1 MEPLF
6 SDGICLRPFE
16 ARDVPAFVEAA
27 RESQTT
33 VGRWMHWCHI
43 NYSKADAESW
53 FARTFKNQKDS
64 VAYELGIF
72 TPDSQDFLGGIGLN
86 QLNRE
91 HNFCNLG
98 FWVREPRQRQGI
110 ATRAACALAEFGFR
124 ELKLTR
130 IEIVMAEANI
140 PSRRVAEK
148 TGATFECVARNRLV
162 INGSPH
168 AATVYSLVPGQ
179 CERSGR

>member
-1 MEPLF
+1 
-6 SDGICLRPFE
+6 
-16 ARDVPAFVEAA
+16 
-27 RESQTT
+27 
-33 VGRWMHWCHI
+33 MHWCHI

-148 TGATFECVARNRLV
+148 AGATFECVARNRLV